1 MSEGAASPRSGAGAR
16 ALEVAAPGLFVVLWS
31 SGFIG
36 ARLGLP
42 YAEPFTFLALRFAI
56 AAALMLAL
64 ALVLRARLP
73 TLKEAGHVAVV
84 GLLVHA
90 VYLGAAF
97 FAMGRGLPAGLTALI
112 VSLQPLLTAALV
124 GPLLGESVTRRQIV
138 GLVLGLAGVALALS
152 EKLATGGPSLFQ
164 GFDLWAPLAT
174 VVAMLGMTVGLI
186 YQKRNCAKVDL
197 MSGAALQ
204 YLAAFAAMLPL
215 ALLFESMAIRW
226 SGEFFFAL
234 GWLVLV
240 LSVGAVSLLM
250 VLVRRGAAAK
260 TASLFYLVP
269 PVTAVMAF
277 LLFDER
283 LGWIAL
289 AGLALAAFGVALA
302 ISEGRTLLPRRP
314 R

>member
-16 ALEVAAPGLFVVLWS
+16 GLDVAAPGLFVVLWS

-56 AAALMLAL
+56 ASALMLAL
-64 ALVLRARLP
+64 ALLLRARLT

-112 VSLQPLLTAALV
+112 VCLQPLLTAALV
-124 GPLLGESVTRRQIV
+124 GPLLGESVTRRQVV

-152 EKLATGGPSLFQ
+152 EKFAPGGARLFQ
-164 GFDLWAPLAT
+164 GFDLWAPLASFI
-174 VVAMLGMTVGLI
+174 AMIGMTFGLI
-186 YQKRNCAKVDL
+186 YQKRHCANVDL
-197 MSGAALQ
+197 MSGAAVQ
-204 YLAAFAAMLPL
+204 YLAACAAMLPL
-215 ALLFESMAIRW
+215 VLLFEGAGIQW
-226 SGEFFFAL
+226 SGEFLFAL

-277 LLFDER
+277 FLFDER
-283 LGWIAL
+283 LGWTAL

-302 ISEGRTLLPRRP
+302 ISEGRALLPRRP